1 MKEENSAFQVGDK
14 IQLVIDK
21 EVSVDNH
28 LHGKKG
34 EIIDITFDDA
44 GTVTGEP
51 QDNFQ
56 YKVELENGEVPDLH
70 FRRKDLRLI
79 KEE

>member
-1 MKEENSAFQVGDK
+1 MMEENSTFQVGDK

-21 EVSVDNH
+21 EVSIDNH

-44 GTVTGEP
+44 GTVTGDSK
-51 QDNFQ
+51 DNFQ
-56 YKVELENGEVPDLH
+56 YKVKLENGEVPDLH
-70 FRRKDLRLI
+70 FRRKDL
-79 KEE
+79 KKA

>member
-1 MKEENSAFQVGDK
+1 MGENSAFQVGDK
-14 IQLVIDK
+14 IKLILDK
-21 EVSVDNH
+21 EKGPDSH

-44 GTVTGEP
+44 GTVTGDS

-56 YKVELENGEVPDLH
+56 FKVKLENGNVPDLH
-70 FRRKDLRLI
+70 FRRKDL
-79 KEE
+79 KSFKPDP

>member
-1 MKEENSAFQVGDK
+1 MKENSAFQVGDK
-14 IQLVIDK
+14 IQLIIDR
-21 EVSVDNH
+21 EVSIDNQ

-44 GTVTGEP
+44 GTVTGDP

-56 YKVELENGEVPDLH
+56 YKVKLENGKEPDIH
-70 FRRKDLRLI
+70 FRRKDIRLL
-79 KEE
+79 KKD